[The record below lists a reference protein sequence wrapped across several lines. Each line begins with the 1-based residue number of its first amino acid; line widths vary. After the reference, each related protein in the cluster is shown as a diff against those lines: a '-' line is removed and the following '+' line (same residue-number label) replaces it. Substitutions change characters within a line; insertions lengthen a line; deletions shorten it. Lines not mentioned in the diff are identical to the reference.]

1 MISEQYLWV
10 SIEGT
15 DAVGKSSI
23 LQAMKTQL
31 ETTSHEFTVVLLD
44 EFSDSPVGDV
54 IRNIIRYHRFFI
66 IGNVHHPLA
75 ETAVLYADYLY
86 QFENVFQRHPGQKIL
101 FVSDRGPYS
110 FFTYQRL
117 RIAKSHP
124 HLTVPEIEAWI
135 RSLFAPIDF
144 PHVNLL
150 LVSPIDQIVQRLTSR
165 EGAPNDEELQFIEQ
179 VQETYKEI
187 FGREQQEG
195 ILGLHII
202 DSIDGNLDEVTTK
215 AMQAV
220 HETIAEAGWTT

>member
-1 MISEQYLWV
+1 MITEQYLWV

-15 DAVGKSSI
+15 DAVGKSNL
-23 LQAMKTQL
+23 LQEMRRQL
-31 ETTSHEFTVVLLD
+31 EAASHEFLAVFLD

-66 IGNVHHPLA
+66 IGNDHHPLA

-86 QFENVFQRHPGQKIL
+86 QFESIFQRHPAQKIL

-117 RIAKSHP
+117 RIEKSHP
-124 HLTVPEIEAWI
+124 HLTVTEIEMWI
-135 RSLFAPIDF
+135 RSLFTPIGF

-150 LVSPIDQIVQRLTSR
+150 LVSPVEQILQRLANR
-165 EGAPNDEELQFIEQ
+165 EGAPNDEELRFIER
-179 VQETYKEI
+179 VQETYTEI
-187 FGREQQEG
+187 FSRERQAG
-195 ILGLHII
+195 KPGLLVI
-202 DSIDGNLDEVTTK
+202 DSLDGNLNEVTTT

-220 HETIAEAGWTT
+220 HEALVHNGWTA